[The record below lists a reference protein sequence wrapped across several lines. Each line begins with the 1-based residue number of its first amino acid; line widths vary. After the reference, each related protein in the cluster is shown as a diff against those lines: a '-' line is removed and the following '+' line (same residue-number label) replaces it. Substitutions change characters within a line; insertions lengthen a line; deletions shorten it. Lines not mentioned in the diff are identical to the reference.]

1 MLTFTYTARDPATGN
16 KVKAQVQAD
25 NEAAA
30 AKVIQKEGLAPLEI
44 KVLNETSGG
53 MVGKFRNRIK
63 TKDKVI
69 FSRQMSTL
77 INAGLPLVQS
87 LRNVGGQTPNKAFKV
102 VINQIISDIEGG
114 KAFSVA
120 LAAHPT
126 VFNQVYISLIAAG
139 EVSGT
144 LDKSLERIADQQEKD
159 AEILSKIRGALA
171 YPVIVI
177 LVMLVVVTFMVVKV
191 MPQVENIYQ
200 DIQGATLPLITRILL
215 AISHFITHF
224 WWAVIIG
231 LVLLVL
237 ATTRYARTGP
247 GKEVIDSLKM
257 HMWPIGPLFMK
268 VYMARFA
275 RTGTTL
281 VASGIPLIKMLEVV
295 GEAINNVHIQRS
307 IAKAAEKVKGGKSLA
322 DSLEGDPNFLSLV
335 PNMLRIGEESGS
347 LEDMLEKTADYYEK
361 EVDTQIKAVSTIIE
375 PVLMVMLGIVA
386 FIIVAAVLL
395 PIYGLAGKNIIQT

>member
-30 AKVIQKEGLAPLEI
+30 AKLIQKEGLAPLEI

-53 MVGKFRNRIK
+53 LIGKFRNRIK

-87 LRNVGGQTPNKAFKV
+87 LRNVGGQTQNKAFKM

-126 VFNQVYISLIAAG
+126 VFNEVYVSLIASG

-144 LDKSLERIADQQEKD
+144 LDKSLERIANQQEKD

-171 YPVIVI
+171 YPIIVI
-177 LVMLVVVTFMVVKV
+177 LVMMIVVGFMVVKV
-191 MPQVENIYQ
+191 MPQVENIYK
-200 DIQGATLPLITRILL
+200 DIPGATLPLITRILL
-215 AISHFITHF
+215 ALSHFIIHF

-231 LVLLVL
+231 LILLVI

-247 GKEVIDSLKM
+247 GKEIVDKLKM

-295 GEAINNVHIQRS
+295 GEAINNVHIKRS
-307 IAKAAEKVKGGKSLA
+307 VSRAAEKVKGGKSLA
-322 DSLEGDPNFLSLV
+322 DALEGDPNFLPLV

-361 EVDTQIKAVSTIIE
+361 EVDTQIKAISTIIE
-375 PVLMVMLGIVA
+375 PVLMVLLGIVA

-395 PIYGLAGKNIIQT
+395 PIYGLAGKNIIQS